1 MLLYSCSLVLT
12 WINNLKLVQDYN
24 KVLRLAVGNKSVAV
38 KINNFCP
45 LLIYVSWP
53 DVP

>member
-1 MLLYSCSLVLT
+1 MLLYTCVNVKL
-12 WINNLKLVQDYN
+12 IDNLKLVQNYN

-53 DVP
+53 GVP